1 MVTINIDG
9 KYSISGTNKGVL
21 FGKSTDVKPKGPPMQ
36 NGFEFHELDTRKT
49 YLYDEDVMDW
59 VYWKTEGDGGGG
71 GDYEI
76 ATNEEAENVL
86 DDVFGDNT

>member
-9 KYSISGTNKGVL
+9 KYSVTGTNKGVL
-21 FGKSTDVKPKGPPMQ
+21 FGNSTDEKPVGAPIK

-49 YLYDEDVMDW
+49 YLYDQEKKTW

-71 GDYEI
+71 GDIEF
-76 ATNEEAENVL
+76 ATDEEVQAGL
-86 DDVFGDNT
+86 DNIFGTN